1 MTDEH
6 LNILRQGKDV
16 WNTWIL
22 TSWKDIPPIEMR
34 SDKVLRRTKIPHIPF
49 MNADLSKCDL
59 TEFKELKGY
68 NFKKVNFSDCNLRGV
83 DFSGSEFRKAN
94 FSNADLRNTIFDAC
108 NCEFTNFIHSN
119 LNQSSLKK
127 ANLQGANLSDT
138 SLFKTDF
145 SDSKLAGCRL
155 M

>member
-6 LNILRQGKDV
+6 LNILRKGKDA

-68 NFKKVNFSDCNLRGV
+68 NVSIRSCTWYRHNKTPGV
-83 DFSGSEFRKAN
+83 VTAGAVFIGRVLPDFICGA
-94 FSNADLRNTIFDAC
+94 
-108 NCEFTNFIHSN
+108 
-119 LNQSSLKK
+119 SSLM
-127 ANLQGANLSDT
+127 GAVRSTLRPGDPVFF
-138 SLFKTDF
+138 L
-145 SDSKLAGCRL
+145 GHR
-155 M
+155 